1 MHAWCCLPAKWAGSD
16 TFLVAVQRYR
26 GNVRIPL
33 KEVVRFKEKQWF
45 VEELEVRVIM
55 ALGRRQAL
63 KL

>member
-1 MHAWCCLPAKWAGSD
+1 M
-16 TFLVAVQRYR
+16 
-26 GNVRIPL
+26 RIPL